1 VFVFFFATVLCRAWA
16 RSAPDPKR
24 SLVARMALVVLVIL
38 SGMYWGLCRSLF
50 LVAGSGYLVGLL
62 PALPFTV
69 HAAALALSR
78 ESRGRACAMGL
89 LAFTLYFWTAA
100 VFISWRVHR

>member
-1 VFVFFFATVLCRAWA
+1 
-16 RSAPDPKR
+16 
-24 SLVARMALVVLVIL
+24 
-38 SGMYWGLCRSLF
+38 MYWGLCQSLF

-62 PALPFTV
+62 PALPLTV
-69 HAAALALSR
+69 HAAALALR
-78 ESRGRACAMGL
+78 RDSRGRACAMGL